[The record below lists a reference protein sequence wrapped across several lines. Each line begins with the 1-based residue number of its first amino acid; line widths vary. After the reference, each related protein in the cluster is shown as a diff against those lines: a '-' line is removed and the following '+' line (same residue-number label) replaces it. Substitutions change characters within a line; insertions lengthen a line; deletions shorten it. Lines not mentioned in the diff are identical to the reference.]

1 MLVSD
6 TDKKFTAFENAMEFL
21 LSVTQKTCEQVSAT
35 PDLLRQVATMLN
47 ETKRHGNLVHITGM
61 GRSFRS
67 AMAIGEL
74 LKDLGFEIS
83 YPGKTLA
90 RPIHKNDVVLAVS
103 GSGWTQTTLYH
114 VEAGILR
121 GAKVISMTGHERS
134 KLGRLSD
141 TVIKIPGVKEVPKEW
156 SYIQKQLNGKRS
168 PLAPMGTVNE
178 LSALLV
184 GIGLAASID
193 SEAINVDFTRVTD
206 RIITNAR
213 QAQQSLEQDQQELEN
228 ILNIY
233 RSLTSTQEK
242 TRPASYF
249 IGAGLSGLVAHLAAM
264 RFQHL
269 RVKVRQNYD
278 WRFRNE
284 SDVITILSGS
294 GETRASLDYGEMA
307 KKAGMKI
314 IGITAFPDSSLTKIS
329 DYFLVIQGR
338 TPRSS
343 QFESQLQSIKPF
355 IPTFEY
361 TVAVILDS
369 IVAQLAYDFEID
381 EEQMRAEHTN
391 VE

>member
-6 TDKKFTAFENAMEFL
+6 TDKKLTAFENAMEFL
-21 LSVTQKTCEQVSAT
+21 ISVTHKTCEQVSAT
-35 PDLLRQVATMLN
+35 PDLLRQVATLLN

-67 AMAIGEL
+67 AMAIGEM
-74 LKDLGFEIS
+74 LKDKGFEIS

-90 RPIHKNDVVLAVS
+90 RPIHKNDIILAVS

-141 TVIKIPGVKEVPKEW
+141 SVIKIPGVKEVPKEW

-178 LSALLV
+178 LSAMLV
-184 GIGLAASID
+184 GIGLAVSVD
-193 SEAINVDFTRVTD
+193 SETINVDFTRVTD
-206 RIITNAR
+206 RIIAKTR
-213 QAQQSLEQDQQELEN
+213 QVQRSLEQDQQVLED

-233 RSLTSTQEK
+233 RDLTTTHGK
-242 TRPASYF
+242 PRPTAYF
-249 IGAGLSGLVAHLAAM
+249 IGAGLSGLVAHMAAM

-269 RVKVRQNYD
+269 GVKVRQNYD
-278 WRFRNE
+278 WRFRK
-284 SDVITILSGS
+284 SADVITILSGS
-294 GETRASLDYGEMA
+294 GETRVSRDYAEMA

-314 IGITAFPDSSLTKIS
+314 IGITAFPDSSLSKQS
-329 DYFLVIQGR
+329 DYSLNIPGR
-338 TPRSS
+338 APRTS
-343 QFESQLQSIKPF
+343 QFESQIQNIEPF

-361 TVAVILDS
+361 AVAVILDS

-381 EEQMRAEHTN
+381 EEQMLAEHTN